1 MSGDFWKIE
10 FNGKDIIYI
19 RNTTKFYPIGNTYD
33 SVINYTSDDNSIIA
47 VVDGDDRLSNSKA
60 VNRISYVYDT
70 ENKWLVWS
78 QHRNT
83 NGNIG
88 QSRSLPSD
96 DVIYNN
102 RNYWSVTHFR
112 TSKAFLYKKLNK
124 TDMMDPFVDGS
135 YYTYAGDA
143 AFYSIY

>member
-78 QHRNT
+78 QHRN
-83 NGNIG
+83 
-88 QSRSLPSD
+88 Q
-96 DVIYNN
+96 
-102 RNYWSVTHFR
+102 W
-112 TSKAFLYKKLNK
+112 
-124 TDMMDPFVDGS
+124 
-135 YYTYAGDA
+135 
-143 AFYSIY
+143 

>member
-1 MSGDFWKIE
+1 MVS
-10 FNGKDIIYI
+10 
-19 RNTTKFYPIGNTYD
+19 
-33 SVINYTSDDNSIIA
+33 
-47 VVDGDDRLSNSKA
+47 
-60 VNRISYVYDT
+60 
-70 ENKWLVWS
+70 LV

-112 TSKAFLYKKLNK
+112 TSKAFLYKN
-124 TDMMDPFVDGS
+124 
-135 YYTYAGDA
+135 
-143 AFYSIY
+143 